1 MIDTQL
7 LQKAIQKSGLKKKK
21 IAQMLQISV
30 MSLHRKVTNQTEFKA
45 KEIEILCNIL
55 AICDL
60 HQKEQIF
67 FAN

>member
-1 MIDTQL
+1 MVDTQL

-21 IAQMLQISV
+21 IAQTLQISV

-55 AICDL
+55 AIYDL
-60 HQKEQIF
+60 NQKERIF